1 MERLEF
7 ATFYSFKNI
16 TTPGRTEFIKQFV
29 YSIEKY
35 LRSKCEDSTM
45 VENFEKSRFSSL
57 FKSGTK
63 PPNIQG
69 MEEFEAE
76 LLNLPKIIQFREA
89 TNPFQREVKEHLNKM
104 RTDYP
109 DKVLVA
115 SYKTNNYYLCD
126 LPTYKK
132 VLTKFLLGRYPKNRS
147 REDKLKKVT
156 EDKT

>member
-1 MERLEF
+1 
-7 ATFYSFKNI
+7 
-16 TTPGRTEFIKQFV
+16 
-29 YSIEKY
+29 
-35 LRSKCEDSTM
+35 M

-115 SYKTNNYYLCD
+115 SDKTNNYYPCD
-126 LPTYKK
+126 LPQWEPPPR
-132 VLTKFLLGRYPKNRS
+132 KFRS
-147 REDKLKKVT
+147 KISIF
-156 EDKT
+156 